1 VRLVCRTSLETMARQ
16 GRRAAETYWVPAAAR
31 RTASTTT
38 AASFASPRRSRTGP
52 GSPALDS
59 HAPSNA
65 PRGAA
70 ARSATARC
78 GPAVGRWGAGRR
90 WAGGTQ
96 SASVR
101 ERQPGSRGPAARPQ
115 RHRRA
120 PLVPP
125 VVQVHT
131 LPGPAPAGVVP
142 RVPRSTLAFRERRD
156 AAARARLGQG
166 SSWAASRRALCGQ
179 EPSALGRLRAHR
191 RGAGG
196 LVTISRLWISL
207 RSPGCRLVSCGST
220 TPTATARAHMGSTA
234 LARCRR
240 GAARDGWPWP
250 QRGACPARWSATP
263 SGGSWQRGPL
273 RRALLGDICSQG
285 WAFHSHPGRV
295 RVSGPVLTSGHG
307 PERAARRYLQP
318 LDYMRLM
325 ATFLAFGLL
334 AAGGQ
339 NERYVHARLSVSA
352 RRQQSYAPRPVGRG
366 RRSAPAWSAAGRQSR
381 LCLVGGPRS
390 RLAGP
395 AGPSGRHERRGGHP
409 VHPVGSLL
417 TRLCSRVTV
426 VLVGLTRPAHQ
437 GAGVTLVRVRRN
449 GPGWRAAPR
458 RRLLAGTHAP
468 AWPGRPALRAGHKS
482 PAATLPT
489 P

>member
-1 VRLVCRTSLETMARQ
+1 LWASGWAV
-16 GRRAAETYWVPAAAR
+16 GR
-31 RTASTTT
+31 
-38 AASFASPRRSRTGP
+38 
-52 GSPALDS
+52 
-59 HAPSNA
+59 
-65 PRGAA
+65 
-70 ARSATARC
+70 
-78 GPAVGRWGAGRR
+78 GPAVGWGHTVGLGPRTATR
-90 WAGGTQ
+90 
-96 SASVR
+96 SAR
-101 ERQPGSRGPAARPQ
+101 A
-115 RHRRA
+115 RRA
-120 PLVPP
+120 PPTTLSRPSSATCR
-125 VVQVHT
+125 QVHT

-263 SGGSWQRGPL
+263 SGGSWQRGPP
-273 RRALLGDICSQG
+273 RRALLGDICSRG

-352 RRQQSYAPRPVGRG
+352 RRQRSYAPRPVGRG

>member
-1 VRLVCRTSLETMARQ
+1 MCIRDR
-16 GRRAAETYWVPAAAR
+16 
-31 RTASTTT
+31 
-38 AASFASPRRSRTGP
+38 
-52 GSPALDS
+52 
-59 HAPSNA
+59 
-65 PRGAA
+65 
-70 ARSATARC
+70 
-78 GPAVGRWGAGRR
+78 
-90 WAGGTQ
+90 
-96 SASVR
+96 
-101 ERQPGSRGPAARPQ
+101 
-115 RHRRA
+115 
-120 PLVPP
+120 
-125 VVQVHT
+125 VHT
-131 LPGPAPAGVVP
+131 LPGPAPARVVP
-142 RVPRSTLAFRERRD
+142 RVPRSTLAFRERGD

-166 SSWAASRRALCGQ
+166 SPWAASRRALCSQ

-295 RVSGPVLTSGHG
+295 RASGPVLTSGHG

-318 LDYMRLM
+318 LDSTRLM

-339 NERYVHARLSVSA
+339 MNVTYTSASASAHVASGRTLRVPGVAGAARPL
-352 RRQQSYAPRPVGRG
+352 PGLRPVGSRA
-366 RRSAPAWSAAGRQSR
+366 RVWSAVPGHAWPVPPARADGMRAASR
-381 LCLVGGPRS
+381 SSSSDSLDPRIMVPASPSYVSGVTDLGGPQ
-390 RLAGP
+390 RLAVDFSRGP
-395 AGPSGRHERRGGHP
+395 
-409 VHPVGSLL
+409 
-417 TRLCSRVTV
+417 
-426 VLVGLTRPAHQ
+426 
-437 GAGVTLVRVRRN
+437 TL
-449 GPGWRAAPR
+449 PP
-458 RRLLAGTHAP
+458 
-468 AWPGRPALRAGHKS
+468 S
-482 PAATLPT
+482 PAVPPCARATNPR

>member
-1 VRLVCRTSLETMARQ
+1 MVCRTSLETMARQ

-101 ERQPGSRGPAARPQ
+101 ERQPGARGPAARPQ
-115 RHRRA
+115 RHCRA

-125 VVQVHT
+125 VGQVHT

-207 RSPGCRLVSCGST
+207 RSPGCRLVICGST
-220 TPTATARAHMGSTA
+220 TPTATAHMGSTA
-234 LARCRR
+234 HARCRR
-240 GAARDGWPWP
+240 GAALRVAMASEGSMSRSMVSDAI
-250 QRGACPARWSATP
+250 RGQLAAWAAPARTS
-263 SGGSWQRGPL
+263 
-273 RRALLGDICSQG
+273 LG
-285 WAFHSHPGRV
+285 H
-295 RVSGPVLTSGHG
+295 
-307 PERAARRYLQP
+307 
-318 LDYMRLM
+318 
-325 ATFLAFGLL
+325 LL
-334 AAGGQ
+334 ARVG
-339 NERYVHARLSVSA
+339 
-352 RRQQSYAPRPVGRG
+352 AP
-366 RRSAPAWSAAGRQSR
+366 
-381 LCLVGGPRS
+381 
-390 RLAGP
+390 
-395 AGPSGRHERRGGHP
+395 
-409 VHPVGSLL
+409 
-417 TRLCSRVTV
+417 
-426 VLVGLTRPAHQ
+426 
-437 GAGVTLVRVRRN
+437 
-449 GPGWRAAPR
+449 
-458 RRLLAGTHAP
+458 
-468 AWPGRPALRAGHKS
+468 
-482 PAATLPT
+482 
-489 P
+489 

>member
-1 VRLVCRTSLETMARQ
+1 MPCQPCMRSPCCPCAWCAGHPSRPWPGRC
-16 GRRAAETYWVPAAAR
+16 RRAAAPQETYWVSAAAQ
-31 RTASTTT
+31 RTASTSGTTT

-70 ARSATARC
+70 ARSASARC

-96 SASVR
+96 LASVR

-131 LPGPAPAGVVP
+131 LPGPAPAEVAP
-142 RVPRSTLAFRERRD
+142 RAPRATLAFRERRN

-207 RSPGCRLVSCGST
+207 RSPGCRLVICGST

-318 LDYMRLM
+318 LDSTRIM
-325 ATFLAFGLL
+325 ATFLAFG
-334 AAGGQ
+334 
-339 NERYVHARLSVSA
+339 R
-352 RRQQSYAPRPVGRG
+352 
-366 RRSAPAWSAAGRQSR
+366 
-381 LCLVGGPRS
+381 
-390 RLAGP
+390 
-395 AGPSGRHERRGGHP
+395 
-409 VHPVGSLL
+409 
-417 TRLCSRVTV
+417 
-426 VLVGLTRPAHQ
+426 
-437 GAGVTLVRVRRN
+437 
-449 GPGWRAAPR
+449 
-458 RRLLAGTHAP
+458 
-468 AWPGRPALRAGHKS
+468 
-482 PAATLPT
+482 
-489 P
+489 